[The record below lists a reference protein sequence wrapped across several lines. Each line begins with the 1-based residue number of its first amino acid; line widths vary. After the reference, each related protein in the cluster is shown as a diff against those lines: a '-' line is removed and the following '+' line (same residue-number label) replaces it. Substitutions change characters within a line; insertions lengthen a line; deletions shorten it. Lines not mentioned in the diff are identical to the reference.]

1 MKLIKPLY
9 DKYDYGKGPKFERV
23 DNKVSQMLIDN
34 PKGFALKGKKETF
47 LKYKIDPLSYDKSL
61 ERIKEVNPRTD
72 FSKFEFPS
80 REQLIINKKNLRVN
94 NLIKD
99 IKKFK
104 SKEEAITASGL
115 SKSQFNKI
123 LRENDLNSSDLGLKV
138 GKGGNAKSREEKNII
153 LNNFLRANSHK
164 KFTRSQLAEAV
175 GMPKTYVKDTR
186 LFKSSEPNLV
196 SFQRLKLV
204 EFDQKIIEMNKLI
217 SDIQLNKINPNM
229 GEEYYRNNGYKLPQ
243 NLTKNY
249 LEFPEKGSQY
259 KLAISKNELSKM
271 IGKKRSN

>member
-1 MKLIKPLY
+1 MKIIKPSY
-9 DKYDYGKGPKFERV
+9 NKYSHGKGPKFEKV
-23 DNKVSQMLIDN
+23 DSKVIQMLIDN

-47 LKYKIDPLSYDKSL
+47 LNYKIDPLSYENSL
-61 ERIKEVNPRTD
+61 ERLREVNPKID

-80 REQLIINKKNLRVN
+80 REQLIINKKNLREN
-94 NLIKD
+94 NLIKN

-104 SKEEAITASGL
+104 SKEEAIKASSL

-123 LRENDLNSSDLGLKV
+123 LRENNLNSSDLGLKV
-138 GKGGNAKSREEKNII
+138 GRGGNAKSREEKNII
-153 LNNFLRANSHK
+153 LNNYLRANSHK

-186 LFKSSEPNLV
+186 LFKSSEPNLI
-196 SFQRLKLV
+196 SFKKLKLE
-204 EFDQKIIEMNKLI
+204 EFDQKIIEMNRLI
-217 SDIQLNKINPNM
+217 TDIKNSLIEPNM
-229 GEEYYRNNGYKLPQ
+229 GENYYRDNGYKLPQ

-259 KLAISKNELSKM
+259 KLIISKIELSKM